1 MLYSFFIMDNTII
14 GDNETSFFE
23 IYGAAQNK
31 YLRIQHLGFEDFAGA
46 GEEKR
51 DRVLWKG
58 YITIT

>member
-1 MLYSFFIMDNTII
+1 MDNTII